1 MIELETIPKGWT
13 VAKFNECCENISL
26 NGIKIKQK
34 QYLASGKFPVIDQ
47 GRELIGG
54 YFNDELLAVPNEP
67 PYIVFGDHT
76 KVKKYVTFKF
86 IAGADGVKVLKP
98 FDFIL
103 PKLFFYFIHA
113 VKMPDKGYARH
124 YQFLAS
130 EKFPIPPFNEQKRI
144 LAKLEQLL
152 TDLDKG
158 IEYLETTKQQLKVY
172 RQAVLKWA
180 FEGKLTKFWRS
191 QQGKI
196 KSQKDLIQMIDIAR
210 KNFQSSQ
217 IAEWEESIRNWES
230 NGSVGKKPS
239 KPSKIVIPDLP
250 NSDHE
255 IRKWDTPKDW
265 IWSQIGSICFVT
277 KLAGFEYTDY
287 VKYNDN
293 GDLFVL
299 KAENVGANGFKTTD
313 FSKIYSNTVEM
324 LKRSFLQ
331 GGELLIVFVG
341 AGTGNV
347 AMVPNDKSYF
357 LGPNIGMAR
366 PYSKINSRFLEY
378 QLQSSLGK
386 GMLTAT
392 VKAVAQPS
400 LSMGTIRQTPIVFT
414 SIEEQNEVVK
424 EIESRLSVCDKI
436 EETIESSLQQ
446 AEALRLSIIKKA
458 FEGKLVPQDP
468 NDEPAEKLLERIRA
482 AKGNGKSENKEK
494 VAKSKK
500 SSKLKHATI

>member
-1 MIELETIPKGWT
+1 MIELETLPKGWT
-13 VAKFNECCENISL
+13 IANFNECCENISL

-34 QYLASGKFPVIDQ
+34 QYLVSGKLPVIDQ

-76 KVKKYVTFKF
+76 KVKKFVTFKF

-103 PKLFFYFIHA
+103 QKLFFYFIHA

-152 TDLDKG
+152 TELDKG

-180 FEGKLTKFWRS
+180 FEGKLTNKDVKDGELPKGWTKTTLGEIVRKVSIKALPTEMPESKFI
-191 QQGKI
+191 GMDCI
-196 KSQKDLIQMIDIAR
+196 
-210 KNFQSSQ
+210 
-217 IAEWEESIRNWES
+217 ES
-230 NGSVGKKPS
+230 NALKPFMTYQFNQFKS
-239 KPSKIVIPDLP
+239 AG
-250 NSDHE
+250 NSFKVNH
-255 IRKWDTPKDW
+255 
-265 IWSQIGSICFVT
+265 
-277 KLAGFEYTDY
+277 
-287 VKYNDN
+287 
-293 GDLFVL
+293 VL
-299 KAENVGANGFKTTD
+299 YGRMRPYLNKVYKAEFDGVCSGEFIIMECLND
-313 FSKIYSNTVEM
+313 FNP
-324 LKRSFLQ
+324 
-331 GGELLIVFVG
+331 ELLKYILHQRDFVRFANQKTSG
-341 AGTGNV
+341 
-347 AMVPNDKSYF
+347 D
-357 LGPNIGMAR
+357 R
-366 PYSKINSRFLEY
+366 PRVSFEELAEY
-378 QLQSSLGK
+378 
-386 GMLTAT
+386 
-392 VKAVAQPS
+392 
-400 LSMGTIRQTPIVFT
+400 PIFKCSPV
-414 SIEEQNEVVK
+414 EQNLIVQ

-482 AKGNGKSENKEK
+482 EKGNGKPKKKEKAKAEKKVKTKSKPIKEK
-494 VAKSKK
+494 V
-500 SSKLKHATI
+500 